1 MERKKAAITGGE
13 VGMGRGIAL
22 VLAEEGYDIA
32 FSCYPNAERAESTVE
47 TMLSLLRER
56 GAKGWPFPEDLS
68 KPDAPR
74 AFFEKTVAS
83 LGGLEL
89 MVNNAGVN
97 IRPPI
102 QDTNGVTI
110 RVDGG
115 LILPGMP
122 EDTSMLTQDKGW

>member
-89 MVNNAGVN
+89 MFNNAGVN

-102 QDTNGVTI
+102 QDTNGVTL

-122 EDTSMLTQDKGW
+122 EDTSMLT